1 MNMHECSN
9 SVTSHVIMLVSL
21 MQCIHELY
29 RMDEDSRHM
38 NVYIYFIRI
47 EIYSCR
53 YTYSLHCVCVLDHA
67 TYFEPRVMS
76 A

>member
-1 MNMHECSN
+1 MSMNMHECSN
-9 SVTSHVIMLVSL
+9 YVTTYAIVWISS

-47 EIYSCR
+47 EIYSYR

-67 TYFEPRVMS
+67 TYLNPV
-76 A
+76 